1 MNRKSDHLHKNG
13 DFFMNKTKHAGS
25 VLKMTSSQYDE
36 IVLLIFIPKKE
47 FIGSEHAMLNIKIL
61 TEDKIA
67 CFLIKFLL
75 DFLSLMLNLFYSM
88 WM

>member
-1 MNRKSDHLHKNG
+1 
-13 DFFMNKTKHAGS
+13 MNKTKHAGS
-25 VLKMTSSQYDE
+25 ALKLTSSQYDE

-47 FIGSEHAMLNIKIL
+47 FIGSEHAMLNINIL

-75 DFLSLMLNLFYSM
+75 YFLSSMLNMFYCM

>member
-1 MNRKSDHLHKNG
+1 
-13 DFFMNKTKHAGS
+13 MNKTKHAGS
-25 VLKMTSSQYDE
+25 ALKMTSSQYDE
-36 IVLLIFIPKKE
+36 IVLLIFIPKKKE
-47 FIGSEHAMLNIKIL
+47 FIGSELAMLNIKNL

-75 DFLSLMLNLFYSM
+75 DFLFPMLNIFYCM